1 MLMFVAVAAAAAAA
15 VSALPSTS
23 RRWTR
28 TADENESTI
37 TKTELSCQGG

>member
-1 MLMFVAVAAAAAAA
+1 MLMFVAVAAAAAAVA
-15 VSALPSTS
+15 ALPSTS